1 MAQDKNAV
9 DFYTF
14 VHMMYGYGAK
24 KVGMSDTQIVALA
37 ILYELI
43 EPSII
48 KYMRE
53 DLRLDVWG
61 YESKK
66 NIAVDIAIA
75 YIGSKLAE
83 K

>member
-1 MAQDKNAV
+1 MSQDKDAI
-9 DFYTF
+9 DIYTL

-24 KVGMSDTQIVALA
+24 KLGMSDTEIVLLA
-37 ILYELI
+37 VAYELL

-53 DLRLDVWG
+53 NLKLNVWG

-75 YIGSKLAE
+75 FVGAKLGD

>member
-1 MAQDKNAV
+1 MPNKSTIDL
-9 DFYTF
+9 YTL
-14 VHMMYGYGAK
+14 VHMMYGYVAK
-24 KVGMSDTQIVALA
+24 KVGMSDTQIVGLA

-53 DLRLDVWG
+53 DLKIDVWG

-66 NIAVDIAIA
+66 NIALDVVVA
-75 YIGSKLAE
+75 YLGAKLIGK
-83 K
+83 